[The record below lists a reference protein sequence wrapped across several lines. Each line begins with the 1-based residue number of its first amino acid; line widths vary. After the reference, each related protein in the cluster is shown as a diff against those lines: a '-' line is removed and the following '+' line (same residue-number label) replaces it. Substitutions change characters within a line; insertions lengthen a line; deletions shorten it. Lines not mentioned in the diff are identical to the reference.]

1 MTFLLLLAVSAA
13 AQTGLA
19 DRLFAAGEYA
29 SAATEYQRV
38 LFAETARE
46 PAIVRLKL
54 GLSLGAAEET
64 ERAVDAL
71 RRACEEEPE
80 VRFEAGMALAGL
92 LAQDRRPERARL
104 ELLDLLIFTT
114 DSARRRDLSA
124 ALAWLD
130 LQDLA
135 LEAAGAGYTRAGL
148 PDAAAGVGR
157 LNSLPHRS
165 PAAAMLMSSIVP
177 GSGEI
182 YAGRT
187 LTGLLSLLVT
197 GSAAAG
203 TYLAARSDD
212 WVTAAIVF
220 SVLFL
225 RFYNGS
231 RYNATDFAEEFN
243 RRRLEQ
249 GIAKLS
255 DTHRLEPDWFEG
267 ICQKTGLN
275 CPAALSRSLQNP
287 ETSAQPAP
295 APVRH
300 E

>member
-1 MTFLLLLAVSAA
+1 MTLLLLLAVS
-13 AQTGLA
+13 TGARTDLA
-19 DRLFAAGEYA
+19 DRLYSAGQYA

-38 LFAETARE
+38 LFAETADE
-46 PAIVRLKL
+46 PAVVRLKL
-54 GLSLGAAEET
+54 GLSLGAAEEID
-64 ERAVDAL
+64 RAVDAL
-71 RRACEEEPE
+71 SRAGGEDPE
-80 VRFEAGMALAGL
+80 VSFEAAMAVAGILAR
-92 LAQDRRPERARL
+92 DRRTERARL
-104 ELLDLLIFTT
+104 ELLDMLVFTT
-114 DSARRRDLSA
+114 DSVRRAELNA

-130 LQDLA
+130 LQDQA
-135 LEAAGAGYTRAGL
+135 VEAAEAGYAGAGLT
-148 PDAAAGVGR
+148 DVAADVGR
-157 LNSLPHRS
+157 LNFLPRRS
-165 PAAAMLMSSIVP
+165 PTAAMLMSSVVP

-212 WVTAAIVF
+212 WVTATIVF

-243 RRRLEQ
+243 RRKLEE
-249 GIAKLS
+249 GIAELS
-255 DTHRLEPDWFEG
+255 NRHRLEPDWFGG
-267 ICQKTGLN
+267 ICRKTGLA
-275 CPAALSRSLQNP
+275 CPAAFSPSLERLGRP
-287 ETSAQPAP
+287 TRPVP
-295 APVRH
+295 VPVRP

>member
-1 MTFLLLLAVSAA
+1 MTLFLLLAASAA
-13 AQTGLA
+13 AQTELA
-19 DRLFAAGEYA
+19 DRLYAAGEYA

-38 LFAETARE
+38 LFSETADE
-46 PAIVRLKL
+46 PALVRLKL
-54 GLSLGAAEET
+54 GLSLGAADET
-64 ERAVDAL
+64 DRAVDAL
-71 RRACEEEPE
+71 RRAGEEEPG
-80 VRFEAGMALAGL
+80 VGFEAGMAVAGL
-92 LAQDRRPERARL
+92 LANDRRLERARL

-114 DSARRRDLSA
+114 DSARRGEIDA
-124 ALAWLD
+124 ALAWID

-135 LEAAGAGYTRAGL
+135 VRAAAAGYTRAGL
-148 PDAAAGVGR
+148 DDVAAGVEK
-157 LNSLPHRS
+157 LNSLPRRS
-165 PAAAMLMSSIVP
+165 PTAAMLMSSIVP

-203 TYLAARSDD
+203 TYWAAKSDD

-231 RYNATDFAEEFN
+231 RINATDFAEEFN
-243 RRRLEQ
+243 RRQLQR
-249 GIAKLS
+249 GIAELS
-255 DTHRLEPDWFEG
+255 DTRSLEPAWFG
-267 ICQKTGLN
+267 SICLKTGLS
-275 CPAALSRSLQNP
+275 CPAALGPSLRNP
-287 ETSAQPAP
+287 GKSVL
-295 APVRH
+295 PVRTPVPH

>member
-1 MTFLLLLAVSAA
+1 LTLLPLLAVLAA
-13 AQTGLA
+13 APTDLA
-19 DRLFAAGEYA
+19 DRIFAAGAYH
-29 SAATEYQRV
+29 SAATEYQRL
-38 LFAETARE
+38 LFAETVEE
-46 PAIVRLKL
+46 PAVARLKL

-64 ERAVDAL
+64 DRAVDAL
-71 RRACEEEPE
+71 RRAGEEEPD
-80 VRFEAGMALAGL
+80 VSFEAGMAMAGL
-92 LAQDRRPERARL
+92 LAHDRRPERARL

-114 DSARRRDLSA
+114 DSARREELNA

-130 LQDLA
+130 LQELSVD
-135 LEAAGAGYTRAGL
+135 AAVAGYNRAGL
-148 PDAAAGVGR
+148 ADVAADVDK
-157 LNSLPHRS
+157 LNSLPRRS
-165 PAAAMLMSSIVP
+165 PTAAMLISSIVP

-212 WVTAAIVF
+212 WVTATIVF

-231 RYNATDFAEEFN
+231 RSNATDFAEEFN
-243 RRRLEQ
+243 RRQLEK
-249 GIAKLS
+249 GIAGLS
-255 DTHRLEPDWFEG
+255 DAHRLEPDWFRG
-267 ICQKTGLN
+267 ICRRTGLS
-275 CPAALSRSLQNP
+275 CPAALSRSLRNP
-287 ETSAQPAP
+287 ERSVPPVPAP
-295 APVRH
+295 ARP